1 MSRERR
7 PKTPIAGEDA
17 DLWRRVAEGVTP
29 LRKRPPPKPSP
40 KPPTTAKEPQVAP
53 AKKPSRRT
61 ATVAPPPSPV
71 PPPLRELSHGAL
83 DGLDRRTGQRLKRG
97 QLPIEARLDLH
108 GRTQEEAHRALAAF
122 IEGAHAA
129 GRRCVLVVTGKG
141 LRPDGSVGVLRRN
154 VPRWL
159 NQPLLRQKIVAFD
172 HAALKDGGEGALYV
186 LLKKQE
192 RG

>member
-1 MSRERR
+1 MSKGRE
-7 PKTPIAGEDA
+7 PKSPIAGEDA

-29 LRKRPPPKPSP
+29 LRKRPPPKAPV
-40 KPPTTAKEPQVAP
+40 KAKEPPAPP
-53 AKKPSRRT
+53 AKKPPRRP
-61 ATVAPPPSPV
+61 APVAAPLPPA

-122 IEGAHAA
+122 IEGSHAA

-159 NQPLLRQKIVAFD
+159 NQPSLRQKIVAFD
-172 HAALKDGGEGALYV
+172 HATVKDGGEGALYI
-186 LLKKQE
+186 LLKRRSQP
-192 RG
+192 

>member
-1 MSRERR
+1 MSKVRE
-7 PKTPIAGEDA
+7 PKPPTAGEDA

-29 LRKRPPPKPSP
+29 LRKRPPPKAPP
-40 KPPTTAKEPQVAP
+40 KPPVKAKEPP
-53 AKKPSRRT
+53 AKKPNRRP
-61 ATVAPPPSPV
+61 AAAPVPPPPPA

-83 DGLDRRTGQRLKRG
+83 EGLDRRTGQRLKRG

-122 IEGAHAA
+122 IEGSHAA

-159 NQPLLRQKIVAFD
+159 NQPALRQKIVAFD
-172 HAALKDGGEGALYV
+172 HAAIKDGGEGALYV
-186 LLKKQE
+186 LLKK
-192 RG
+192 RT

>member
-1 MSRERR
+1 MSKGRE
-7 PKTPIAGEDA
+7 PKSPIAGEDA

-29 LRKRPPPKPSP
+29 LSKRPPPKPP
-40 KPPTTAKEPQVAP
+40 AKAKELPALP
-53 AKKPSRRT
+53 AKKPPRRP
-61 ATVAPPPSPV
+61 APVAAPLPPA
-71 PPPLRELSHGAL
+71 PPLRELAHGAL

-97 QLPIEARLDLH
+97 RLPIEARLDLH

-159 NQPLLRQKIVAFD
+159 NQPSLRQKIVAFD
-172 HAALKDGGEGALYV
+172 HATAKDGGEGALYI
-186 LLKKQE
+186 LLKKRPQP
-192 RG
+192 

>member
-1 MSRERR
+1 MSKGRE
-7 PKTPIAGEDA
+7 PKSAIAGEDA

-40 KPPTTAKEPQVAP
+40 KPPVKAKEPPATP
-53 AKKPSRRT
+53 AKTPLRRP
-61 ATVAPPPSPV
+61 APLSPAPPP
-71 PPPLRELSHGAL
+71 PPRELSHGAL

-122 IEGAHAA
+122 IEGSHAV

-159 NQPLLRQKIVAFD
+159 NQPSLRQKIVAFD
-172 HAALKDGGEGALYV
+172 HATIKDGGEGALYI
-186 LLKKQE
+186 LLKKRVQS
-192 RG
+192 

>member
-1 MSRERR
+1 MSKGRA
-7 PKTPIAGEDA
+7 PKSPIAGEDA

-40 KPPTTAKEPQVAP
+40 KPPAKTMEPPAAP
-53 AKKPSRRT
+53 AKKPPRRP
-61 ATVAPPPSPV
+61 APVAAPLPPAPPPP
-71 PPPLRELSHGAL
+71 RELSHGAL

-122 IEGAHAA
+122 IEDAHAA

-159 NQPLLRQKIVAFD
+159 NQPSLRQKIVAFD
-172 HAALKDGGEGALYV
+172 HATVKDGGEGALYV
-186 LLKKQE
+186 LLKK